1 MKRRA
6 VVKKRKMSRRRKKS
20 IFTNFY
26 FSFSVFASI
35 IVLSTAGFLLFSPRF
50 QISQLSVSGNSN
62 IATEDLER
70 VAQEKL
76 KTSFSILG
84 MDISTESIFLSMGK
98 GTNSLMEAFP
108 EIEKVTVKKN
118 FPNGVSLQVVEKTP
132 YAVWTDEFDNS
143 KCYLVDK
150 NGTYIKNYAEKE
162 EYASLI
168 KINEKEEIE
177 KVNKKDILNSISK
190 IESELAK
197 YSIIVTGFDLY
208 KSEVVIVQTTSLCK
222 IIFYIG
228 KDEVTYADLDWQIE
242 KLATLSKNG
251 YLNNL
256 SSLKYIKLIWGNQTN
271 LCGADCDENQ

>member
-1 MKRRA
+1 MKRRT

-50 QISQLSVSGNSN
+50 QISQLSVSGNNN

-98 GTNSLMEAFP
+98 GTNSLMESFP

-118 FPNGVSLQVVEKTP
+118 FPNGVSLQIVEKTP

-150 NGTYIKNYAEKE
+150 NGTYIKNYVEKE

-168 KINEKEEIE
+168 RINEKE
-177 KVNKKDILNSISK
+177 KVKDLNKKEVLESFSKIEAKLKNNSISV
-190 IESELAK
+190 S
-197 YSIIVTGFDLY
+197 GFDIY
-208 KSEVVIVQTTSLCK
+208 EEKVVAQSNLACK
-222 IIFYIG
+222 IYFNIS
-228 KDEVTYADLDWQIE
+228 DDLDWQIE
-242 KLATLSKNG
+242 KLGIVLNNSK
-251 YLNNL
+251 YSANL
-256 SSLKYIKLIWGNQTN
+256 SSFEYIDLRFGNQ
-271 LCGADCDENQ
+271 AIIK